1 MRGAS
6 PRPRASCSLNLDEIT
21 HNSSQIAKETMSF
34 EYVECNRKDV
44 GLNVR
49 KKAETVQPSQGEGC
63 CYEG

>member
-1 MRGAS
+1 VEEDLR
-6 PRPRASCSLNLDEIT
+6 RCR
-21 HNSSQIAKETMSF
+21 QKETMSF